1 MWTEQEAN
9 GKVDGGKRKRV
20 RTATQSKGRRDKQE
34 GEAVIDVDSDCGQG
48 QLGRVRVMETRAVT
62 ITWEKQTRYARV
74 THCPLTC
81 RSSTTSVTMSNVEQP
96 DAKKR
101 KVDDQHSSIAP
112 VSGLLIKRLSEK
124 AKLPTR
130 GSALAAGYDLYR
142 YSLVSTHQ
150 ANAQFM

>member
-1 MWTEQEAN
+1 MLTQIAVR
-9 GKVDGGKRKRV
+9 VDSVESRKRV
-20 RTATQSKGRRDKQE
+20 PSRSR
-34 GEAVIDVDSDCGQG
+34 
-48 QLGRVRVMETRAVT
+48 
-62 ITWEKQTRYARV
+62 EKQARYARV

-150 ANAQFM
+150 ADAHFM